1 MTSTAA
7 EETTDQVLAALAD
20 PTRRRI
26 VELLGE
32 APRSATQIHRAFPI
46 AAPAV
51 SRHLRVL
58 RDAGVIAAQRVPGD
72 DRVRLYVLDPQRL
85 DVLTGWIGEVSR
97 QWQEQLDSFKDYV
110 ALRSAGGEPNT

>member
-1 MTSTAA
+1 MTSTRADR
-7 EETTDQVLAALAD
+7 TTDQVLAALAD

-32 APRSATQIHRAFPI
+32 EPRTATQIHRAFPI

-58 RDAGVIAAQRVPGD
+58 RDAGLIATNRVSGD
-72 DRVRLYVLDPQRL
+72 DRVRLYTLEPRQL
-85 DVLTGWIGEVSR
+85 DVLSGWIGEVSR
-97 QWQEQLDSFKDYV
+97 HWQAQLESFKDYV
-110 ALRSAGGEPNT
+110 ALRASGGGPKT